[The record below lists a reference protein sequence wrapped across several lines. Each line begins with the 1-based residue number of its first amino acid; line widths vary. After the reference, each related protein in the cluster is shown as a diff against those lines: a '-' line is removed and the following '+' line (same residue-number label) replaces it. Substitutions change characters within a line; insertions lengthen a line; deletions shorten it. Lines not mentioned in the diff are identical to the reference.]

1 MLRGIKK
8 LVTCSLILLCSSTLL
23 LSQGVTKVDTICY
36 SIEDL
41 KILAQNNIE
50 RKYCEQNIIVL
61 DSIIKIQGESLL
73 MEKYQ
78 NSMYEK
84 TLDACNYRSSELYNT
99 NQILLEDKK
108 RFIKIIKVQ
117 AVTSLILLAVCLL

>member
-1 MLRGIKK
+1 
-8 LVTCSLILLCSSTLL
+8 
-23 LSQGVTKVDTICY
+23 
-36 SIEDL
+36 
-41 KILAQNNIE
+41 
-50 RKYCEQNIIVL
+50 
-61 DSIIKIQGESLL
+61 
-73 MEKYQ
+73 
-78 NSMYEK
+78 MYEK